1 MISRWQLN
9 DAATNSW
16 DSAGV
21 SDDELG
27 WERRYV
33 LFLWLS
39 IICLIPFNL
48 ASFPSRQSSS
58 TVPPLSLPQSWCS
71 ALFICALISRRRQS
85 EPRTLIDDL
94 VEEAKKDLKAAAKT
108 RDAAA
113 ELLSRLLTR
122 PDLQSQYLERFLAW
136 ATEVLTSS
144 DDTFL
149 VRSLHSLNG
158 QRDCFVFC

>member
-1 MISRWQLN
+1 MQCSRCLL
-9 DAATNSW
+9 A
-16 DSAGV
+16 
-21 SDDELG
+21 
-27 WERRYV
+27 
-33 LFLWLS
+33 LS
-39 IICLIPFNL
+39 
-48 ASFPSRQSSS
+48 
-58 TVPPLSLPQSWCS
+58 
-71 ALFICALISRRRQS
+71 LISRRRQS
-85 EPRTLIDDL
+85 EPRTLIDNL

-149 VRSLHSLNG
+149 VRLRYILIERPARLS
-158 QRDCFVFC
+158 CFGSRS

>member
-1 MISRWQLN
+1 VTYHK
-9 DAATNSW
+9 ATEASSW
-16 DSAGV
+16 GAGGAV
-21 SDDELG
+21 LGDDELG

-33 LFLWLS
+33 LLLWLS

-48 ASFPSRQSSS
+48 ASFPSREPSPS
-58 TVPPLSLPQSWCS
+58 VRNLLPSKWPS
-71 ALFICALISRRRQS
+71 RLTILITMCQG

-94 VEEAKKDLKAAAKT
+94 VEEAKKDLKVAAKT

-136 ATEVLTSS
+136 STEVLTSS

-149 VRSLHSLNG
+149 VRTTSPPIVADGCKRFLFHAG
-158 QRDCFVFC
+158 